1 MMAIKRSFSAGAA
14 TSSALGALASSG
26 SESGGVGMALQ
37 NHDQSPESPAKY
49 RFFHI
54 ISTSRDRRR
63 RRRSNPSHPYPIQPL
78 QQSRELRRRE
88 PHHSIAQR
96 RPAERALF
104 QPLDR
109 QNQARAVP
117 EQQFHPIAAFGAEDI
132 DHPAVGVC
140 AQRLP
145 NQRGQA
151 IHAFAK
157 VCRLHSDKNLHSQ
170 RGNDHDA
177 PLRARTILANVAP
190 SAVSGMRAT
199 IAPTTISSTAPSD
212 GLGSRAGASNITGAK
227 SGTAAAPS
235 LPRSRAARRQPNNC
249 CAEIPCRRAT
259 SDATAPAASVSS
271 TIRAFSSDDHRRRR

>member
-1 MMAIKRSFSAGAA
+1 MIAIKRSFSACAA
-14 TSSALGALASSG
+14 TSSALRALASSG
-26 SESGGVGMALQ
+26 SESGGVGMASQ

-88 PHHSIAQR
+88 PHHSIAQG

-132 DHPAVGVC
+132 DHPAVGLAPSVSRTS
-140 AQRLP
+140 A
-145 NQRGQA
+145 
-151 IHAFAK
+151 AK
-157 VCRLHSDKNLHSQ
+157 PST
-170 RGNDHDA
+170 
-177 PLRARTILANVAP
+177 PLR
-190 SAVSGMRAT
+190 
-199 IAPTTISSTAPSD
+199 
-212 GLGSRAGASNITGAK
+212 K
-227 SGTAAAPS
+227 SVGF
-235 LPRSRAARRQPNNC
+235 
-249 CAEIPCRRAT
+249 I
-259 SDATAPAASVSS
+259 
-271 TIRAFSSDDHRRRR
+271 